1 MSACRSAGNYGTQRD
16 SQTREPWPRS
26 GRVGAFSR
34 FRRPGPGKLCDPGL
48 ARRLAF
54 IAGLMYAGGMAKTTT
69 YIFTPVG
76 MDRFSPHAGTPAAG
90 TRVVKTQPAGCPRNG
105 TMGHCYVADAETG
118 DFYGLVLVNSLVKT

>member
-1 MSACRSAGNYGTQRD
+1 
-16 SQTREPWPRS
+16 
-26 GRVGAFSR
+26 
-34 FRRPGPGKLCDPGL
+34 L